1 MFTRHRPTG
10 AMMPTLLLMEMVAAQ
25 LVRLRQ
31 DIHAQQAPNIP
42 LQCAQTYVEII
53 KYTKLLTIGAMMHIS

>member
-1 MFTRHRPTG
+1 MFTGHRLTG

-31 DIHAQQAPNIP
+31 DIPAQQAANIH
-42 LQCAQTYVEII
+42 LQCAQTSAEII
-53 KYTKLLTIGAMMHIS
+53 KFTKLLAIGAMMHIS